1 MGGDQAFHGMASG
14 SRPLLL
20 LCADTAP
27 QRRQLLGHA
36 HRQLT
41 TERGASRILVLD
53 LAGSQP
59 AADCPSA
66 GPETCWQGYAREAWA
81 TQIWQSL
88 LPVLEPWSDLLEGS
102 LTTDAPPPS
111 REIPGLDALLGC
123 LFLADQC
130 AGAAAGDADALIL
143 LLPPLEQSL
152 PMLQLACRGPELLEG
167 LWRPLLLW
175 WSQTRQRL
183 SQVELL
189 LRLRLPSAESLELS
203 APWRACLEQLA
214 MRLQAPSVEVLL
226 ALAVEREDLA
236 RLGARVVGLPLSG
249 LPRLRLWLEADL
261 AKADTE
267 PLRQLLAL
275 PVLISPASRF
285 RRQAAPWLASPL
297 PGETQLWESLESG
310 PRCRLYLPGL
320 DREGLQVQ
328 RHNEVLQIRSD
339 GLRLSVPLPPGWS
352 QRVCRAA
359 RVEAPWLVIDFA

>member
-1 MGGDQAFHGMASG
+1 MSGDQAFHGMASG

-27 QRRQLLGHA
+27 QRRQLLFHA

-41 TERGASRILVLD
+41 AERGASRILVLD

-66 GPETCWQGYAREAWA
+66 GPETRWQGYAREAWA
-81 TQIWQSL
+81 RQIWQSL

-130 AGAAAGDADALIL
+130 AGAAAGEADALIL

-152 PMLQLACRGPELLEG
+152 PLLQLACRGPELLEG

-175 WSQTRQRL
+175 WSQIRQRL
-183 SQVELL
+183 TQVELL

-203 APWRACLEQLA
+203 ARWRGCLEELAQQLG
-214 MRLQAPSVEVLL
+214 APSVEVLL
-226 ALAVEREDLA
+226 ALSAEREDLA
-236 RLGARVVGLPLSG
+236 SLSARVVSLPLSG
-249 LPRLRLWLEADL
+249 LPRLRVWLEADL
-261 AKADTE
+261 SKAAAQQLE
-267 PLRQLLAL
+267 QQLCLPL
-275 PVLISPASRF
+275 LIGSAQRV
-285 RRQAAPWLASPL
+285 RRQASDWLTCAL
-297 PGETQLWESLESG
+297 PAETQLWETQDTG
-310 PRCRLYLPGL
+310 RRCRLYLPGL
-320 DREGLQVQ
+320 EREGLHVQ
-328 RHNEVLQIRSD
+328 RHNEMVLIRS
-339 GLRLSVPLPPGWS
+339 GGWRLSVPLPPGWS
-352 QRVCRAA
+352 QLACRSA
-359 RVEAPWLVIDFA
+359 RVEPPWLVIAFA